1 MIQAV
6 SNLQESTGNGVSGTV
21 DGKNVMVGK
30 LSYVAPDANV
40 NKVKTTAVYV
50 SVDGKY
56 AGCIT
61 FKDRLRPE
69 TPQTLARLRKQ
80 GAKHIMMLTGDN
92 KDVAQAIA
100 DVAGVDDVRASL
112 LPAQKIEA
120 IKNVAPENRPV
131 VMTGDGINDAP
142 SLTAADVGIAMGA
155 KGASAA
161 SESADAV
168 IMVNDLSKINDA
180 VAIAKHTMKVAEI
193 DIITAIVVVIILELV
208 AFTGLIP
215 AFWGAV
221 LQEVVDMITICLA
234 LLAKTEPKNPKQTG
248 L

>member
-1 MIQAV
+1 M
-6 SNLQESTGNGVSGTV
+6 
-21 DGKNVMVGK
+21 
-30 LSYVAPDANV
+30 
-40 NKVKTTAVYV
+40 
-50 SVDGKY
+50 
-56 AGCIT
+56 
-61 FKDRLRPE
+61 
-69 TPQTLARLRKQ
+69 
-80 GAKHIMMLTGDN
+80 
-92 KDVAQAIA
+92 
-100 DVAGVDDVRASL
+100 
-112 LPAQKIEA
+112 
-120 IKNVAPENRPV
+120 APENRPV

-180 VAIAKHTMKVAEI
+180 VAIAKHTMKVAKI